1 MVNFCIIKWLFLY
14 NQMVIYLQ
22 DLQFFTGESM
32 NADGLV
38 VIHDYKEIDGEEH
51 PVFYFMKYGLVEE
64 KL

>member
-1 MVNFCIIKWLFLY
+1 
-14 NQMVIYLQ
+14 MVIYLQ